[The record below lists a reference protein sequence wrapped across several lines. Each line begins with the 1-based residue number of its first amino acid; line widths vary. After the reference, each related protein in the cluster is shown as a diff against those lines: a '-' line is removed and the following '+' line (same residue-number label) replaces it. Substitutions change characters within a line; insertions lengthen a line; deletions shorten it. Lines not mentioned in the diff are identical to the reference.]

1 MATTTFS
8 GPIKAGTISNTTG
21 TTLGDDVR
29 NTGQVVMTQSIMIDA
44 AVAAGT
50 TTYNVGVIPKNSQLL
65 TTTIRVAIAS
75 DQGTSAT
82 VSVGKTGTAQYFI
95 ANTNIKAQGETSSI
109 ADAAL
114 DEADRFGSDTQITAT
129 LIAVGTTAT
138 TGQVTVTF
146 TYVQEEEY
154 NMAQTTF
161 SGPIRAGTISNT
173 TGTTLGDN
181 VANVGQVVM
190 SQSIMIDAAV
200 AAGTT
205 TYNVGVIPKNSQL
218 LTTTIRVAIA
228 SDQGTTATVSV
239 GKTGSAAYFIGN
251 TDVKTLGET
260 SSIADAALDEA
271 DRFGSDT
278 QITATLIAVGT
289 TATTGQV
296 TVTFTYVQANNLQ
309 DATAV

>member
-21 TTLGDDVR
+21 TTLGDNIR
-29 NTGQVVMTQSIMIDA
+29 NT
-44 AVAAGT
+44 
-50 TTYNVGVIPKNSQLL
+50 
-65 TTTIRVAIAS
+65 
-75 DQGTSAT
+75 
-82 VSVGKTGTAQYFI
+82 
-95 ANTNIKAQGETSSI
+95 
-109 ADAAL
+109 
-114 DEADRFGSDTQITAT
+114 
-129 LIAVGTTAT
+129 
-138 TGQVTVTF
+138 
-146 TYVQEEEY
+146 
-154 NMAQTTF
+154 
-161 SGPIRAGTISNT
+161 
-173 TGTTLGDN
+173 
-181 VANVGQVVM
+181 GQVVM

-218 LTTTIRVAIA
+218 LTATIRVAIA

-239 GKTGSAAYFIGN
+239 GKTSSAAFFIAA

-260 SSIADAALDEA
+260 TTLATASLDSA
-271 DRFGSDT
+271 DRVGADT

-309 DATAV
+309 DKAANV

>member
-1 MATTTFS
+1 MQTRMVDIPRDYIYVFQEEYNMAQTTFS
-8 GPIKAGTISNTTG
+8 GPIRAGTISNTTG
-21 TTLGDDVR
+21 TTIGTNIANV
-29 NTGQVVMTQSIMIDA
+29 GQVVMSQSIMIDA

-146 TYVQEEEY
+146 TYVQ
-154 NMAQTTF
+154 
-161 SGPIRAGTISNT
+161 
-173 TGTTLGDN
+173 
-181 VANVGQVVM
+181 
-190 SQSIMIDAAV
+190 
-200 AAGTT
+200 
-205 TYNVGVIPKNSQL
+205 
-218 LTTTIRVAIA
+218 
-228 SDQGTTATVSV
+228 
-239 GKTGSAAYFIGN
+239 
-251 TDVKTLGET
+251 
-260 SSIADAALDEA
+260 
-271 DRFGSDT
+271 
-278 QITATLIAVGT
+278 
-289 TATTGQV
+289 
-296 TVTFTYVQANNLQ
+296 ANNLS